1 MLDFEKE
8 ENKRLMLEE
17 MNNNNWETELDN
29 DSSYEEVEE
38 AYNEMKEEYEAAED
52 AMYPNGRDY
61 DAENLDD

>member
-8 ENKRLMLEE
+8 ENKKAMLEE
-17 MNNNNWETELDN
+17 MKRVGWESDLDEN
-29 DSSYEEVEE
+29 ASYEEVEE
-38 AYNEMKEEYEAAED
+38 AFNEMQEELDAAED